1 LGEHTA
7 EILGSLGLACAEIE
21 GLAREG
27 IIHVAGDTP

>member
-7 EILGSLGLACAEIE
+7 EILGSLGLARAEIQ

-27 IIHVAGDTP
+27 IIHLAGDTP